1 MGKRLYSVA
10 VIAASVAAI
19 AAPVALSLY
28 LAQRQ
33 AQEQEEA
40 RALEYVHDVVH
51 RSEGMLGQVQA
62 GIVRLQASP
71 KPCADA
77 DIDAMRKID
86 LASSYIQAIGRVEG
100 DTMVCSSLAGLGVK
114 GLPLGPADLASERG
128 AKMRYDVRFPF
139 AGANRFVVIEYQG
152 IAAIIHKDLPLD
164 ASTTDPNVSLALFW
178 RENGRLASA
187 RGTVRT
193 EWLTRLGASDEVS
206 FRDDGHVVAVARSKK
221 YLIGGL
227 AALPQSSVTQQAQRL
242 ARILLP
248 LGVLAGMLLAA
259 LILRAA
265 QRQQAM
271 PSIIRAGLR
280 RDEFF
285 LQYQPVVEL
294 ATGRW
299 VGAEALIRWRRPGGE
314 MMRPDIFIQAA
325 EDSGQ
330 ILQVTGR
337 VLELI
342 ARDAGDLFKRNRDFH
357 IAINLSAADLHSPQT
372 IERLRQLSA
381 ATSARPGNLVVEATE
396 RGFLHEAVAKEMVKK
411 LREEGYRVAVDDFG
425 TGYSSLSYLQSL
437 ALDVLKIDKSFVD
450 TIGAEAATSQVVAH
464 IIEMAKDLQLEMVA
478 EGVEHQAQADYL
490 RERGVQFAQGWLFG
504 RPMALAELLA
514 KMPRP

>member
-1 MGKRLYSVA
+1 MKKRLHSLVTI
-10 VIAASVAAI
+10 VVTVAAL

-33 AQEQEEA
+33 AQEQEET
-40 RALEYVHDVVH
+40 RALEYAHDVVH

-62 GIVRLQASP
+62 GIVRLQASRNA
-71 KPCADA
+71 CDGA
-77 DIDAMRKID
+77 DIDAMRTID
-86 LASSYIQAIGRVEG
+86 LASSYIQAIGRVSG
-100 DTMVCSSLAGLGVK
+100 DTMVCSSLAGLGAR

-139 AGANRFVVIEYQG
+139 SGANRFVVIEYKG

-164 ASTTDPNVSLALFW
+164 ASTTDKNVALALFW
-178 RENGRLASA
+178 RENERVAAVRGAFRPGWMGRLGD
-187 RGTVRT
+187 R
-193 EWLTRLGASDEVS
+193 EEVT
-206 FRDDGHVVAVARSKK
+206 FRDDGHVVAVVGSKK
-221 YLIGGL
+221 YLVGGV
-227 AALPQSSVTQQAQRL
+227 AALPAASVTYQARRL
-242 ARILLP
+242 ARVLLP
-248 LGVLAGMLLAA
+248 LGVLAGLLLAA
-259 LILRAA
+259 LVLRVA

-280 RDEFF
+280 GDEFF
-285 LQYQPVVEL
+285 LQYQPIIEL

-330 ILQVTGR
+330 ILQITER
-337 VLELI
+337 VLALI
-342 ARDAGDLFKRNRDFH
+342 ARDAGELFRRHPDFH

-372 IERLRQLSA
+372 IERLRALSL
-381 ATSARPGNLVVEATE
+381 ATGAGPGNLVVEATE
-396 RGFLHEAVAKEMVKK
+396 RGFLHEAVAKEMVLK

-450 TIGAEAATSQVVAH
+450 TIGAEAATSQVVVH
-464 IIEMAKDLQLEMVA
+464 IIEMAKDLRLEMVA

-504 RPMALAELLA
+504 RPMALPDLLA